1 MALRIKASLF
11 HRRKTQAAFT
21 AKNIEI

>member
-11 HRRKTQAAFT
+11 HCRKTQAAFT